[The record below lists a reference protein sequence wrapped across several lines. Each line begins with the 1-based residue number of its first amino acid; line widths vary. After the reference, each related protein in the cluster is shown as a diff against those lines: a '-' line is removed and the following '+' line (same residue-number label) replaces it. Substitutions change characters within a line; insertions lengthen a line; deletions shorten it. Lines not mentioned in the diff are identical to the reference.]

1 MQPGEHLLQKAVTSF
16 DMALGE
22 LNQLVH
28 LTDLARVG
36 EFVVLDR
43 VTPSEEDQAQALLD
57 KAVRGGMSLGIYKY
71 SSRGIYK
78 YSLSL
83 VYIIWYCSKKNQS
96 LLFHRMKHPLKLS
109 KASWLYVYHDYCG
122 AGQHICTRYYLYL
135 ILVLFTDREGFIN
148 SSGILI

>member
-36 EFVVLDR
+36 EFVVLNR
-43 VTPSEEDQAQALLD
+43 VTPSEDQAQALLD
-57 KAVRGGMSLGIYKY
+57 KAVRGGMSL
-71 SSRGIYK
+71 GIYK

-122 AGQHICTRYYLYL
+122 AGQQICTRYYLYL